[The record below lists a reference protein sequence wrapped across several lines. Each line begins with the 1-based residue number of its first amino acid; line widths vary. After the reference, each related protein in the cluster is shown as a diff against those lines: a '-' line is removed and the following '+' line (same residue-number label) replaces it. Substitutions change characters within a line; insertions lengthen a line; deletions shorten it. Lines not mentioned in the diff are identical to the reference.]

1 MKPELLARLLA
12 RIDRLERLLARMYR
26 RQDCGFEATEL
37 LNQLQDECRLYGRPD
52 ESQHLDAAERMIEE
66 SNRE

>member
-1 MKPELLARLLA
+1 
-12 RIDRLERLLARMYR
+12 MYR